1 MLVEMW
7 NPKMLIKLVIT
18 TEIQELELNT
28 DANTVNPLF
37 SPPSQISPPTFSE
50 EES

>member
-7 NPKMLIKLVIT
+7 NPKMLIKLVTT

-28 DANTVNPLF
+28 DANNKALVKRWFCNALF
-37 SPPSQISPPTFSE
+37 WW
-50 EES
+50 